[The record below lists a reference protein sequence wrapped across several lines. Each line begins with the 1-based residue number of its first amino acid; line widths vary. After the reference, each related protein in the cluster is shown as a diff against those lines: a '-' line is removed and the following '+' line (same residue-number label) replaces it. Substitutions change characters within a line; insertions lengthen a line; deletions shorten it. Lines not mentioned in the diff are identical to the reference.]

1 MDLFTLVWEIYL
13 NKKFNKVL
21 VMNSGHELKKKK
33 MLVKLYQWYILFNMI
48 KYYDLYLSNYFKS
61 LIKKILFV
69 FDDKM
74 Y

>member
-48 KYYDLYLSNYFKS
+48 KYYDLYLSNYFKR